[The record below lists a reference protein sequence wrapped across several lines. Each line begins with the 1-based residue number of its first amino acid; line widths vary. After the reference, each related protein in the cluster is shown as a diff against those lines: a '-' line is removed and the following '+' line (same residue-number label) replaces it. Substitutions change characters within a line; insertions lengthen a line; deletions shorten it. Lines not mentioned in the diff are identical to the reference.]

1 MTMRQAFNI
10 AVVIVLGLLLAN
22 RVMTRV
28 QAHESGS
35 LTCAQG
41 SKLVKA
47 EALVRGFTEIGARSQ
62 GENFLSACLV
72 SGSGAVGDLLAHD

>member
-1 MTMRQAFNI
+1 MRQAFNI
-10 AVVIVLGLLLAN
+10 AVVVVLGLLLAN
-22 RVMTRV
+22 RAVTRL

-41 SKLVKA
+41 SELVKA
-47 EALVRGFTEIGARSQ
+47 EALGRGFTEIGARSQ

-72 SGSGAVGDLLAHD
+72 SGSASVGDMLAHD